1 MLVPGRAVV
10 GAARRRLGRL
20 DWAATKVP
28 DGPVLGDT
36 VCVLSLHASR
46 PAELTGDERVLEAE
60 SLKLVVCSLAGVE
73 SVINNG
79 VFLAVRSD
87 LSRGA
92 RGDRLGTAQPF
103 EFLLCGVQVLNTL
116 LGLGTGSDEYRLG
129 ILRLWFDDS
138 YRSGGGRV

>member
-1 MLVPGRAVV
+1 MWEQRG
-10 GAARRRLGRL
+10 GRL
-20 DWAATKVP
+20 DRPRWAATKVP

-36 VCVLSLHASR
+36 AGVLFLHASR

-73 SVINNG
+73 SVVND
-79 VFLAVRSD
+79 VVLLTVRSD

-92 RGDRLGTAQPF
+92 RCDRFGAAQPL

-116 LGLGTGSDEYRLG
+116 LGLGTGSYEYGLG
-129 ILRLWFDDS
+129 VLGLGFDDS
-138 YRSGGGRV
+138 HRSGGGRVRL